1 MLLYP
6 LLNPLAV
13 FICRIFFRVNVHY
26 EENIPKKGGFIL
38 ASNHLSYLDPVILGV
53 ASPRRLNF
61 MARHDLFLNP
71 FFGWFIFSLG
81 AFPVKRDSADSSAM
95 KEAIRRLKSGEAL
108 VLFPEG
114 TRAVDRVSSQPQP
127 GIGFLAAKAGVP
139 VVPAFIKGTD
149 VAMPK
154 DAKSIRPARI
164 DVYFGRQISVEG
176 RSPYQKIALDIMEN
190 IRRLA
195 C

>member
-1 MLLYP
+1 MPLYS

-13 FICRIFFRVNVHY
+13 SICRMFFRVNVY
-26 EENIPKKGGFIL
+26 GKENIPKAGGFIL
-38 ASNHLSYLDPVILGV
+38 ASNHLSYLDPVVLGV
-53 ASPRRLNF
+53 ASPRKLNF
-61 MARHDLFLNP
+61 MARHDLFSNP
-71 FFGWFIFSLG
+71 FFAWFIYSLG
-81 AFPVKRDSADSSAM
+81 AFPVKRDSADSSAL
-95 KEAIRRLKSGEAL
+95 KEAMRRLKSGEAL

-114 TRAVDRVSSQPQP
+114 TRAVDGVSIQPQP

-149 VAMPK
+149 VAMSK

-164 DVYFGRQISVEG
+164 EVHFGQQISLEG
-176 RSPYQKIALDIMEN
+176 GLPYQKIALNIMDN